1 VNWGEKTT
9 DRRTIFVTEVME
21 EGASHV
27 VHYYTEMDLLLRT
40 NIEKTLG
47 QLITDEMFAK
57 LKELSFEKA
66 FDKKHLL
73 AEAGTAC
80 NYQYFILQG
89 SCYSYYN
96 NEKGD
101 KKAIQ
106 FALENYWITDA
117 NSYFTGKTAVF
128 DIETLEPTRAV
139 MLNRQNLELLCE
151 AYPLY
156 DRFFRLLIQNSL
168 ASLHYRIAK
177 TNSEAAE
184 HRFLEFSQMFPQF
197 VQRIPQYLIASYLGI
212 APQSLSRI
220 RKELALK
227 E

>member
-1 VNWGEKTT
+1 
-9 DRRTIFVTEVME
+9 
-21 EGASHV
+21 
-27 VHYYTEMDLLLRT
+27 MDLLRT
-40 NIEKTLG
+40 TIEKTLG
-47 QLITDEMFAK
+47 QNIPEEMFAK
-57 LKELSFEKA
+57 FIELSFEKS
-66 FDKKHLL
+66 FDKKYLL
-73 AEAGTAC
+73 AEAGTMC

-89 SCYSYYN
+89 SCYAYYI

-117 NSYFTGKTAVF
+117 ISYFTCKPAVF
-128 DIETLEPTRAV
+128 DIETLEPTRAI

-156 DRFFRLLIQNSL
+156 DRFFRIMIQNSL
-168 ASLHYRIAK
+168 ASLHYLIAK
-177 TNSEAAE
+177 TNSETAE
-184 HRFLEFSQMFPQF
+184 HRYLEFSQMFPQF

-220 RKELALK
+220 RKEIALK